1 MMDGQQKP
9 EMTLIVDT
17 QTETIPEPDDKVQA
31 LASVS
36 DTVFTTS
43 LGGRVRKTTQMF
55 TFTQAKSDEADAF
68 LPPVGKGI
76 KVRNMQF
83 VRNNVEALG
92 KKQQEMIKQLYS
104 IMFGRR
110 FQQKNVKVIKEHIL
124 DFSGVIEQ
132 DEKSRE
138 HLIDKMGKWKLIF
151 VHEVMDFLAV
161 DRSKKSFDEEGKLL
175 NKEVLLER
183 LADWLYNPQE
193 TKLGGK
199 KAVIAAKKAKQK
211 ANKRAKATK
220 KSEIEPAKKSEIEPA
235 KKKRRITKKKDV
247 AVKEDEGE
255 NDHEATKSEL
265 SSDFEESKKTI
276 VQKRKVARRS
286 KKSHIVERGNDN
298 NESEN
303 ETNSFAEKDE
313 LQPAPDLQNE
323 ANLFDKEEAKTKTE
337 VLDADVC
344 NKIRDIITHGN
355 AEELTEKKIVQQ
367 LSADLG
373 RDVTAQKND
382 ELYVSSFKFSL
393 FSSHIM
399 IG

>member
-17 QTETIPEPDDKVQA
+17 RTETIHESDDKVQA

-36 DTVFTTS
+36 DTVVTTS

-55 TFTQAKSDEADAF
+55 TFIQAKSDEADAF
-68 LPPVGKGI
+68 LPSVGKGI
-76 KVRNMQF
+76 KVRNMEF

-175 NKEVLLER
+175 NKEGLLER

-211 ANKRAKATK
+211 ANKRAKPEEERNRAR
-220 KSEIEPAKKSEIEPA
+220 EEE
-235 KKKRRITKKKDV
+235 RNR
-247 AVKEDEGE
+247 EDEGE

-276 VQKRKVARRS
+276 MQKRKVARRS
-286 KKSHIVERGNDN
+286 KKSHIVERDNDN

-303 ETNSFAEKDE
+303 ETNSSAEKDE
-313 LQPAPDLQNE
+313 LQPAADLQNE

-355 AEELTEKKIVQQ
+355 AEELTVKKIVQQ

-373 RDVTAQKND
+373 RDVTAQKKAIKEFITND
-382 ELYVSSFKFSL
+382 RMK
-393 FSSHIM
+393 M
-399 IG
+399 